1 MYVFEKWLLC
11 RVVVWRPAM
20 RKHNYTTDFRRRHD
34 KWYFRLAPCHAK
46 TRQSGHCRIAGY
58 HMTAPDKRTTWQ
70 KSATIKHETAR
81 MKKIGAD
88 QWSSGNALDW

>member
-20 RKHNYTTDFRRRHD
+20 RKHIYTTDFRRRHD

-46 TRQSGHCRIAGY
+46 ARQSGHCRIAGY
-58 HMTAPDKRTTWQ
+58 HMTGARQ
-70 KSATIKHETAR
+70 KNDMAEISHYKTRNSENEKNR
-81 MKKIGAD
+81 
-88 QWSSGNALDW
+88 SGSVV